1 VVVVDV
7 VTAELVFVDVCHA
20 VAVALSVTKV
30 VFTCVAVLN
39 L

>member
-7 VTAELVFVDVCHA
+7 VTAELVFVDVCQA

-30 VFTCVAVLN
+30 VLT
-39 L
+39 